1 MEPLPNGGATDAY
14 AWGQTVD
21 EVTARVPVGTNMR
34 AKDLRVEF
42 RRQALCVSRRS
53 GGEPLLDGTLW
64 QPVLCD
70 ECSWTIADGV
80 LEITLAKDTRRAENE
95 RVGPSSEWWGGLL
108 DGTPALAAERVCV
121 DDYVRMEQLPAEQRA
136 ALRQAHAEGRND
148 QSEEHSAAEI
158 AWRERQARAE
168 RAEAALPAGQR
179 QALAAMRQKFPD
191 IPIEVGD
198 TSAYQAPV

>member
-1 MEPLPNGGATDAY
+1 
-14 AWGQTVD
+14 
-21 EVTARVPVGTNMR
+21 MR
-34 AKDLRVEF
+34 AADAAMRNLYS
-42 RRQALCVSRRS
+42 SRGKSAGAVPSFGETRS
-53 GGEPLLDGTLW
+53 IS
-64 QPVLCD
+64 
-70 ECSWTIADGV
+70 ECGSDSS
-80 LEITLAKDTRRAENE
+80 D
-95 RVGPSSEWWGGLL
+95 VGPSSELWGGLL
-108 DGTPALAAERVCV
+108 DGTPALAAERACV

-136 ALRQAHAEGRND
+136 ALRQAHAEGRSD

>member
-1 MEPLPNGGATDAY
+1 M
-14 AWGQTVD
+14 D